1 MLLETIVIVCIFVTV
16 QYLVYMFNINK
27 KYCNIAITCFMF
39 LLPGHVNSVT
49 KEQKL

>member
-1 MLLETIVIVCIFVTV
+1 MLLGTLVIVCVFVTAP
-16 QYLVYMFNINK
+16 YPVYIFNINK
-27 KYCNIAITCFMF
+27 KYCIIAVTCFMF